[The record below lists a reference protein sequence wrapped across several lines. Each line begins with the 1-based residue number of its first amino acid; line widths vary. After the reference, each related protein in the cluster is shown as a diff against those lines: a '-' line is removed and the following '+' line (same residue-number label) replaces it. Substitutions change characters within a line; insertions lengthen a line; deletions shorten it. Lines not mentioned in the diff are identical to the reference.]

1 MIRSLPVGSR
11 LEQSNKL
18 ILLCSFKN
26 IYFIFIEAVPQFIE
40 NGNDY
45 VHAQSQFQQLLMPSL
60 LLASTHS
67 AETVRHSYTELTAD
81 AKITIRARTYA
92 EQTAA

>member
-1 MIRSLPVGSR
+1 MTVYTPSLSTN
-11 LEQSNKL
+11 S
-18 ILLCSFKN
+18 
-26 IYFIFIEAVPQFIE
+26 YFM
-40 NGNDY
+40 
-45 VHAQSQFQQLLMPSL
+45 LSL